1 MIKIKVLNAIEA
13 IILSVATL
21 ILLFSPL
28 QLYTLDS
35 FPGVMRFTE
44 LYSALPSLGIITLG
58 LVICNIIMC
67 LLSIFKKTNEKDSL
81 LHGFLPIIS
90 LISVWIFINI
100 GSMNVHDSFV
110 NIDYVKT
117 PSASILYVLIFISS
131 IIGFAKR
138 SNHFV
143 NPTEKFD

>member
-1 MIKIKVLNAIEA
+1 MKILNAIETIVLTVA
-13 IILSVATL
+13 IF

-35 FPGVMRFTE
+35 FPGVMRFSE
-44 LYSALPSLGIITLG
+44 LYNALPTMGIITLG
-58 LVICNIIMC
+58 IMICNIIMC
-67 LLSIFKKTNEKDSL
+67 VLSIFKKDNKKDSL

-110 NIDYVKT
+110 KIDYIET
-117 PSASILYVLIFISS
+117 PTATVLYVLIFIST

-138 SNHFV
+138 SERFC
-143 NPTEKFD
+143 EQQ